1 VARGII
7 ASVLV
12 VFVVSLGCSEG
23 GDPARSG
30 CDDVAGV
37 WDLSR
42 VSQTGTGITC
52 PEANLVWTITQTG
65 CDVAVTSAAWDAA
78 NGATGALSGSRLYL
92 EWSWLQDCY
101 RYAESMDVTVSGDTM
116 SGEYYL
122 VRGQAVYPAY
132 CPGLGMCSASL
143 SGVRRAP

>member
-1 VARGII
+1 MKRSILAL
-7 ASVLV
+7 VLV
-12 VFVVSLGCSEG
+12 VAVASPGCGEDTGPSR
-23 GDPARSG
+23 PACVG
-30 CDDVAGV
+30 VAGV

-52 PEANLVWTITQTG
+52 PEYSLVWTLSQTG
-65 CDVAVTSAAWDAA
+65 CDVTVTSQAWNPA
-78 NGATGALSGSRLYL
+78 NGATGALWGSRLYA

-101 RYAESMDVTVSGDTM
+101 RYTESVDAVVDGGTM
-116 SGEYYL
+116 TGEYFL
-122 VRGQAVYPAY
+122 ARVQAVFPAY

>member
-1 VARGII
+1 VKRSLA
-7 ASVLV
+7 L
-12 VFVVSLGCSEG
+12 VFVVAVVSPGCSVDTDSG
-23 GDPARSG
+23 RSG
-30 CDDVAGV
+30 CVSAAGV

-52 PEANLVWTITQTG
+52 PATSLVWTLSQTG
-65 CDVAVTSAAWDAA
+65 CDVTVASQAWDPA
-78 NGATGALSGSRLYL
+78 NGATGALWDSRLYA

-101 RYAESMDVTVSGDTM
+101 RYTESVDVMVDGGTM
-116 SGEYYL
+116 SGEYFL
-122 VRGQAVYPAY
+122 MRTQAVVPAY